1 MARSTLLRFAF
12 IVFFKHYFLLYMQCS
27 RGKNKAEESKDIN
40 REPSKEWKRRRK
52 WALEEVGQ
60 GEQEG
65 WGDAW
70 WRYLDING
78 SYAFYS
84 KRNKAV
90 EKALC
95 LSGILVTSQ
104 HKLNTDYDIIRHLT
118 QLPCIC

>member
-1 MARSTLLRFAF
+1 ME
-12 IVFFKHYFLLYMQCS
+12 K
-27 RGKNKAEESKDIN
+27 
-40 REPSKEWKRRRK
+40 
-52 WALEEVGQ
+52 EVGI
-60 GEQEG
+60 GG
-65 WGDAW
+65 SGPRGAGGVGDAW

-78 SYAFYS
+78 SYAFYG

-104 HKLNTDYDIIRHLT
+104 HKLNMGYDVIRLLT